1 MSASEEGADSGVW
14 GGADG
19 PTNEPVRAVLCGLEL
34 VLLLLLMGAYTDWA
48 GSL

>member
-1 MSASEEGADSGVW
+1 MSASEEGAANGVW
-14 GGADG
+14 GEPDGPG

-34 VLLLLLMGAYTDWA
+34 VLLLMSAYTDWA